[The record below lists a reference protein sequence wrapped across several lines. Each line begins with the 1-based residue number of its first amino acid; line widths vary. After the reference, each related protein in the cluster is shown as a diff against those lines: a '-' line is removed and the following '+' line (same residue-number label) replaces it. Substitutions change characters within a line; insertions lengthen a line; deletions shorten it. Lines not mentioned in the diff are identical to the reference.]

1 MKKYILF
8 AALLLAVLPAAALAA
23 ARPAR
28 AEEAFYARVL
38 EEGVYLYSSADETS
52 GLFILPRSYFVRIE
66 SEEDEW
72 YRVLYRE
79 GDPDIPPVRGYCK
92 RSEITPVDFIPQTPY
107 LFYQIDITY
116 RAGSGD
122 YPDGFLDE
130 FTLTADYFGKFYYGS
145 EVSYYICLDGQFGY
159 VPSSACPEPDYPE
172 NIEHTESGSGNTSP
186 AKKSNAVNIVLVCA
200 LAVAAL
206 GAVYFLFRPAKSQ
219 KERKADYFD
228 DAEDLF

>member
-1 MKKYILF
+1 MKKFILS

-28 AEEAFYARVL
+28 AEEALYARVL

-122 YPDGFLDE
+122 CVRLRATALHICVLPTVTAGTEYPCPI
-130 FTLTADYFGKFYYGS
+130 TCGKR
-145 EVSYYICLDGQFGY
+145 C
-159 VPSSACPEPDYPE
+159 
-172 NIEHTESGSGNTSP
+172 
-186 AKKSNAVNIVLVCA
+186 
-200 LAVAAL
+200 
-206 GAVYFLFRPAKSQ
+206 R
-219 KERKADYFD
+219 
-228 DAEDLF
+228 